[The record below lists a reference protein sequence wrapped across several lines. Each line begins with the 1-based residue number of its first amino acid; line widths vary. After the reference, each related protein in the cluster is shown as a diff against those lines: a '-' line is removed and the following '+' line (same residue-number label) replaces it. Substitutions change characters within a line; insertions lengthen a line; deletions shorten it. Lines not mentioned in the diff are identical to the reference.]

1 MFCNRVSKNKVNK
14 IQECYLR
21 LMTDNYELSY
31 EELLD
36 LINEKYSPQRCLN
49 SLMAEVYKCLNGISR
64 DIRNDVLTAGVQY
77 STL

>member
-1 MFCNRVSKNKVNK
+1 
-14 IQECYLR
+14 
-21 LMTDNYELSY
+21 MTDNYELSY
-31 EELLD
+31 EELRD

-49 SLMAEVYKCLNGISR
+49 SLMAEVYKRLNGISR